1 MMVNIVIEF
10 HKVKVVYTVNMVNT
24 VNIVNMVNMVKI
36 DNIVNMV
43 ISCLFGYLLSLK
55 HQTLRSTFIGMIIT
69 IVNN

>member
-1 MMVNIVIEF
+1 MMVNMVIEF
-10 HKVKVVYTVNMVNT
+10 HKVKVVYTVNM
-24 VNIVNMVNMVKI
+24 VNMVNMVKI

-69 IVNN
+69 IINN